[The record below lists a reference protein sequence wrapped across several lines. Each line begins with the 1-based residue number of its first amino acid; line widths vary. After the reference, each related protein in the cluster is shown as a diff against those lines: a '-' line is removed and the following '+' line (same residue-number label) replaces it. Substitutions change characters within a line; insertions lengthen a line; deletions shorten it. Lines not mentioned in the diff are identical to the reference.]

1 MRKKGAWPMKRG
13 TWLASTLFALAILG
27 AGAAAEVSPPNVT
40 AGVPAD
46 ERIRFQI
53 TAVEE
58 GAAGRKV
65 ISDAAV
71 EGPPGTDF
79 NVNLEDGRF
88 RMSAKFLTDLAP
100 GGGLTL
106 RARLETRRL
115 YGHSEA
121 GLPLYEEDAQRHTL
135 RLGFD
140 EAVVLLPF
148 GGGGDGGRL
157 SIEIKPAR
165 AGRQASGVSTAPEI
179 NISKPSPGGA
189 ISVEASSVPH
199 DFVVEATL
207 LEDGREVARGI
218 ADSLLEE
225 PGELLLRPTGASGE
239 GASVPLAVNLTVERY
254 EPGAGSGRAAVRFDL
269 FGGDPQRASTRTA
282 LARNWAGV
290 AGLGSDL
297 VYDLSQT
304 YPGFPGKR
312 YELKLRINLASA
324 DKAGRRD

>member
-1 MRKKGAWPMKRG
+1 MKRG
-13 TWLASTLFALAILG
+13 MLPASILLAIAILVAN
-27 AGAAAEVSPPNVT
+27 AGTEVSPPNVT
-40 AGVPAD
+40 AGETSD

-53 TAVEE
+53 TAVEV

-79 NVNLEDGRF
+79 NVNLQDDRF

-106 RARLETRRL
+106 RGRLETRRL
-115 YGHSEA
+115 YGKSEV
-121 GLPLYEEDAQRHTL
+121 GLPLYEEDTQRHTL

-148 GGGGDGGRL
+148 GGGGDDGEGLR
-157 SIEIKPAR
+157 IEIKPAR
-165 AGRQASGVSTAPEI
+165 VGRRTSGDFNTPEI
-179 NISKPSPGGA
+179 TINKPSPGGA
-189 ISVEASSVPH
+189 IYVEASKVPH

-218 ADSLLEE
+218 ADSLLGE
-225 PGELLLRPTGASGE
+225 PGELLLRPNGAAGE
-239 GASVPLAVNLTVERY
+239 GAAVPLALNLTVERY
-254 EPGAGSGRAAVRFDL
+254 EPGAGAGRAAVRFDV
-269 FGGDPQRASTRTA
+269 FGDDPQRASTRTA

-290 AGLGSDL
+290 AALGSDL
-297 VYDLSQT
+297 IYDLSQT
-304 YPGFPGKR
+304 YRGVPGKK
-312 YELKLRINLASA
+312 YELKLRVNLASA